1 MDPSLSISSDPHHH
15 HHPPQFTPFPA
26 FPTSHPF
33 ASGSGAV
40 PALNHPQHPLVS
52 NPYMNNNNN
61 NNNHVFQPQPQ
72 TQIPQPLMATNPN
85 HPPYSE
91 MICAAIAAL
100 NEPDGSSKM
109 AISRYIERCHSGLP
123 AAHPALL
130 THSLK
135 TLKNSGVLA
144 MVKKSYK
151 FAGSSAQPES
161 AAVAAAAAAQ
171 GLDVPRSEI
180 FPQVNNTVNDPMSA
194 SASGSASQPQKR
206 GRGRPPKPKPEAQAQ
221 PLQAIQPNQVQ
232 SNGQQ
237 IWQQAPRP
245 TEAVPVAVTE
255 SAKRGPGRPRKNGA
269 SAPAVAPIV
278 QASVMA
284 GIMKRRGRPPG
295 RRAAGRQRKPKS
307 VSATASV
314 YPYVANGARRRGR
327 PRRIVDPSSSVTV
340 APVSGQ
346 NVAAVVAPGM
356 KRGRGRP
363 PKIGGVISRLMK
375 PIRGRGRPVGRP
387 RKIATSVTTGTQ
399 DSGELKRKFDVFQE
413 KVKEIVK
420 VLKDGV
426 TSDDPAVVQAIKD
439 LEGLTVTETVEPP
452 QAMEEVQAEPLETSA
467 PETEAQTEAA
477 ETQGGQEQGQER
489 EGGEAQ
495 TETETQT
502 QTEAEAM
509 QEALF

>member
-1 MDPSLSISSDPHHH
+1 MDPSLGDP
-15 HHPPQFTPFPA
+15 HHPPQFTPFPS
-26 FPTSHPF
+26 FPTSNHF
-33 ASGSGAV
+33 VSGAV
-40 PALNHPQHPLVS
+40 PALNHHPF
-52 NPYMNNNNN
+52 

-72 TQIPQPLMATNPN
+72 TQTQTQIPQPSMIQVPPHPIN

-109 AISRYIERCHSGLP
+109 AISRYIERCHPGLTS
-123 AAHPALL
+123 AHAALL
-130 THSLK
+130 THHLK
-135 TLKNSGVLA
+135 TLKNSGVLT

-151 FAGSSAQPES
+151 IAGSSTPPAS
-161 AAVAAAAAAQ
+161 VAVAAAAAAQ
-171 GLDVPRSEI
+171 GLDVPRSVI
-180 FPQVNNTVNDPMSA
+180 LPSTNSTVNDPM
-194 SASGSASQPQKR
+194 ASQPLKR
-206 GRGRPPKPKPEAQAQ
+206 GRGRPPKPKPEGQPINAQ
-221 PLQAIQPNQVQ
+221 PIQVQ
-232 SNGQQ
+232 SNGQP
-237 IWQQAPRP
+237 IWQQQQAQLP
-245 TEAVPVAVTE
+245 AVPVPAPVTE

-269 SAPAVAPIV
+269 AAATAPIV

-327 PRRIVDPSSSVTV
+327 PRRVVDPSSIVTV
-340 APVSGQ
+340 APVGGE
-346 NVAAVVAPGM
+346 NVAAVAPGM

-363 PKIGGVISRLMK
+363 PKIGGVISRVMK
-375 PIRGRGRPVGRP
+375 PKRGRGRPVGRP
-387 RKIATSVTTGTQ
+387 RKFATSVTTGAQ
-399 DSGELKRKFDVFQE
+399 DSGELKKKFDIFQE

-426 TSDDPAVVQAIKD
+426 TSENQAVVQAIKD
-439 LEGLTVTETVEPP
+439 LEALTVTETVVEP
-452 QAMEEVQAEPLETSA
+452 QAMEEVQPEETAEPL
-467 PETEAQTEAA
+467 TEAQQAEAA
-477 ETQGGQEQGQER
+477 ETRGQEEGQER
-489 EGGEAQ
+489 EGG
-495 TETETQT
+495 ETQT

>member
-1 MDPSLSISSDPHHH
+1 
-15 HHPPQFTPFPA
+15 
-26 FPTSHPF
+26 
-33 ASGSGAV
+33 
-40 PALNHPQHPLVS
+40 
-52 NPYMNNNNN
+52 
-61 NNNHVFQPQPQ
+61 
-72 TQIPQPLMATNPN
+72 
-85 HPPYSE
+85 

-123 AAHPALL
+123 SAHPALL

-135 TLKNSGVLA
+135 ILKNSGVLA

-151 FAGSSAQPES
+151 FAVSSGPPES
-161 AAVAAAAAAQ
+161 VAVAAAAAAQ
-171 GLDVPRSEI
+171 GLDVPRFEI
-180 FPQVNNTVNDPMSA
+180 LPQVNNTVNDPMSA

-206 GRGRPPKPKPEAQAQ
+206 GRGRPPKPKPEAQPQ

-237 IWQQAPRP
+237 IWQQQQVGSPAPRP
-245 TEAVPVAVTE
+245 TEAAPVPVPVTE
-255 SAKRGPGRPRKNGA
+255 SAKRGPGRPRKNGTA
-269 SAPAVAPIV
+269 AAPAVGPIV

-327 PRRIVDPSSSVTV
+327 PRRIVDPSSTVNV

-346 NVAAVVAPGM
+346 TVAAAVAPGM

-399 DSGELKRKFDVFQE
+399 DSGELKRKFDIFQE

-452 QAMEEVQAEPLETSA
+452 QAMEEVQPQPMETAA
-467 PETEAQTEAA
+467 PETEPQTEAA
-477 ETQGGQEQGQER
+477 ETQGGQEQGQES
-489 EGGEAQ
+489 EGGEGQTQ
-495 TETETQT
+495 TETQS